1 MLSLSIKSLNFD
13 AGSKGAGPAFDP
25 LLPGVSEDKECNG
38 EQRIYSLKES
48 SSFLSCASHH
58 GVDRAQERACP
69 TPPPDKS
76 WEVAITAPPSPA
88 ESKQQSGKHFHL
100 SHLEADMNTLP
111 LLLHLSGRIA
121 CLKKNN

>member
-25 LLPGVSEDKECNG
+25 VLPGVSEDKECSG
-38 EQRIYSLKES
+38 GQRIHSLKES
-48 SSFLSCASHH
+48 SSIQSCASHH
-58 GVDRAQERACP
+58 GVGRAQETARP
-69 TPPPDKS
+69 TPPPDGN

-100 SHLEADMNTLP
+100 SHWETDTNTLP
-111 LLLHLSGRIA
+111 LAAAPQREDHLFEE
-121 CLKKNN
+121 K